1 MEPLHDN
8 VIMQW
13 LRSFAADHPLGP
25 PSLLCQKSRR
35 LSQHAGEPSCCF
47 GAGLNP
53 EGDAIPA
60 MSDPSCGT
68 EEAPFQAVMV
78 FSDPVDWYR
87 DLQLI
92 TDVVMSG
99 QLLQSQVSTKHM
111 M

>member
-1 MEPLHDN
+1 M
-8 VIMQW
+8 
-13 LRSFAADHPLGP
+13 
-25 PSLLCQKSRR
+25 
-35 LSQHAGEPSCCF
+35 CCSN
-47 GAGLNP
+47 AGLTP

-99 QLLQSQVSTKHM
+99 QLLHTQLPIKTHIMMESSQSVEGIGMLKADCPKL
-111 M
+111 

>member
-1 MEPLHDN
+1 MG
-8 VIMQW
+8 
-13 LRSFAADHPLGP
+13 S
-25 PSLLCQKSRR
+25 PSLLFQRSQR

-47 GAGLNP
+47 GAGLTP

-99 QLLQSQVSTKHM
+99 QNLQSQCLYSAHDMIESGLCVCVHWHAGSAQS
-111 M
+111 

>member
-1 MEPLHDN
+1 
-8 VIMQW
+8 
-13 LRSFAADHPLGP
+13 
-25 PSLLCQKSRR
+25 
-35 LSQHAGEPSCCF
+35 
-47 GAGLNP
+47 
-53 EGDAIPA
+53 

-99 QLLQSQVSTKHM
+99 QLLQSQLPIETHLRTESSQSVSALACWQLKVLVVADD
-111 M
+111 